1 MERGH
6 IVTKPHP
13 LILYIHLRHYLL
25 IILPVTLLF
34 RVYPYLC
41 RAVRNFARDR
51 GEVNVTK
58 EFYVAFEDVSTRH
71 K

>member
-1 MERGH
+1 MDICNVFEAWL
-6 IVTKPHP
+6 V
-13 LILYIHLRHYLL
+13 LLVLYC
-25 IILPVTLLF
+25 

-51 GEVNVTK
+51 GGVNVTK